1 MHVFAW
7 DQLVIIADQVI
18 QDPAIQLFLVAAAD
32 QNGSAYNTAY
42 VRTMKAAVNQV
53 DYVLALEAGAVKT
66 ITKVVKIG
74 GHGDTNMVLRGVQQF
89 VRSHA

>member
-1 MHVFAW
+1 VHVFAW
-7 DQLVIIADQVI
+7 DQHVITADQVI
-18 QDPAIQLFLVAAAD
+18 QDPATQLFLVVVVD
-32 QNGSAYNTAY
+32 QNGSVYNTAY

-53 DYVLALEAGAVKT
+53 DYVLALAAGAAKI

-74 GHGDTNMVLRGVQQF
+74 GHGDINMVLHGAQQF